1 MSIVRKTLH
10 VQVREAL
17 LQLINEDFSF
27 MKRLPSEQEL
37 SAKIGVSRN
46 TIREAIK
53 TLENEGYV
61 TSRHGVGTFVIQN
74 RENIKYNLSSFDSST
89 KILLEHNY
97 IPGTRNRRG
106 EFKKAPTYVKNQL
119 QLEGES
125 IFFIER
131 VRTAN
136 NESVI
141 YIEDYLP
148 PFDNIEQTFH
158 AFSDESLVNFLHAFG
173 HQIAV
178 VNCKVRAVTSD
189 ERLMEKLSL
198 SKPQALLVLQ
208 QTHFS
213 QKGVPVLYS
222 DGYYISDKFEFSIVR
237 SLTS

>member
-1 MSIVRKTLH
+1 MNIVRRTLH
-10 VQVREAL
+10 TLVREAL
-17 LQLINEDFSF
+17 LQIINEDFSF
-27 MKRLPSEQEL
+27 MKKLPSEQEL
-37 SAKIGVSRN
+37 SARIGVSRN

-97 IPGTRNRRG
+97 RPGTKNRLG
-106 EFKKAPTYVKNQL
+106 EFKKAPSYVKNHL
-119 QLEGES
+119 QLEGDH

-136 NESVI
+136 DEPVI
-141 YIEDYLP
+141 FIEDYIP
-148 PFDNIEQTFH
+148 PFEKIEETFRSF
-158 AFSDESLVNFLHAFG
+158 ADESLVNFLRAFG

-178 VNCKVRAVTSD
+178 VNCRIRAVISD
-189 ERLMEKLSL
+189 ARLMEKLSL
-198 SKPQALLVLQ
+198 TKPQALLVLQ
-208 QTHFS
+208 QIHFS
-213 QKGVPVLYS
+213 QKGIPVLYS

-237 SLTS
+237 SITG